1 MIAIGV
7 GVGYVVGVR
16 LKSCGCG
23 HNAGCGSVESGRN
36 HGQLKEILIAHCSIS
51 IEAKINIPASAE
63 KQELCQE
70 IYKKMTNEHFFN
82 NKDLNSIN
90 SEIFN
95 ALLDQLDS
103 QKIYFTDNE
112 ISSYKRKF
120 FKYDNPISYQ
130 KKYSKSSLCS
140 IDLKSN
146 FAFINL
152 YFNRLIE
159 ATNYQLKEVTK
170 QAFNFT
176 KEESIIID
184 DDQKKWQKSKLELR
198 KIWRKLAKNDVL
210 TSMLAEK
217 ELDEATE
224 TIEKRYKNRLR
235 RISQRNEED
244 VFSIAMNNL
253 TSYFDPHS
261 SYFSPKSAED
271 FEMTMS
277 LKLEGIGAL
286 LTTEDDY
293 PTIVSIVPGGPA
305 EKTGKINPDDKIVKI
320 SQVEELNST
329 PTDVVG
335 WRIDEVVQLI
345 RGKAGTKVELE
356 LIPGKTEDFSER
368 KLVTIT
374 REEVKLEEQAAKSR
388 VIEMKTNMQTI
399 KIGIIDLPTFYI
411 DFNAWRNRD
420 PNFRSSSKDVENIL
434 KKFNDQEV
442 DAVLIDLRGNSGGSL
457 FEANKLTGLF
467 VSSGATLQVK
477 ESNGSIR
484 PWGDARAKQIWKKP
498 LAVMVDRY
506 SASASEIFAGAIQDY
521 QRGIIIGQK
530 TFGKG
535 TVQKLD
541 NLSSGQIKIT
551 ESKFYRVTGAGM
563 QSKGIHPDITLP
575 STWDTEEIGESS
587 YDTALP
593 WDEIKPIRFQ
603 KFSMGTSLISQ
614 LNDQHLMRVSHSP
627 NLQYILDIRKRYEIQ
642 KNKEFISLNLSNRRL
657 EKEERQLWA
666 LDVENKRRALLNLEI
681 FDSYKAMEDY
691 NDAKETADDE
701 KDFEINIDDDY
712 LLNEGAQI
720 LSDYML
726 FNQNTHLSQAA

>member
-1 MIAIGV
+1 LYKQKKALSLLTILLLSIGV
-7 GVGYVVGVR
+7 
-16 LKSCGCG
+16 
-23 HNAGCGSVESGRN
+23 
-36 HGQLKEILIAHCSIS
+36 
-51 IEAKINIPASAE
+51 EAKINITASAE

-70 IYKKMTNEHFFN
+70 IYKKIANEHFFN
-82 NKDLNSIN
+82 DKDLSSIN
-90 SEIFN
+90 AEIFN
-95 ALLDQLDS
+95 ALVAQLDS
-103 QKIYFTDNE
+103 QKIYFTENE
-112 ISSYKRKF
+112 ISSFKRKF
-120 FKYDNPISYQ
+120 SQFDNPNSYQ
-130 KKYSKSSLCS
+130 KKYLRPSLCS

-159 ATNYQLKEVTK
+159 ATNYQLKEVAK
-170 QAFNFT
+170 KSFDYT
-176 KEESIIID
+176 KEEVIVIND
-184 DDQKKWQKSKLELR
+184 DKKNWQKSKFELKKAWKR
-198 KIWRKLAKNDVL
+198 LAKNDVL

-217 ELDEATE
+217 ELEEATE
-224 TIEKRYKNRLR
+224 TIEKRYKNRLK

-244 VFSIAMNNL
+244 VFSISMNNL
-253 TSYFDPHS
+253 TSFFDPHS

-293 PTIVSIVPGGPA
+293 PTIVSVVPGGPA

-320 SQVEELNST
+320 SQIEDLNST

-345 RGKAGTKVELE
+345 RGKAGTKVKLE
-356 LIPGKTEDFSER
+356 LIPGKTEDLSER
-368 KLVTIT
+368 KFVIIT
-374 REEVKLEEQAAKSR
+374 REEVKLEEQAAKSKI
-388 VIEMKTNMQTI
+388 IEIKRNSQTI

-420 PNFRSSSKDVENIL
+420 PNFRSSSKDVETIL
-434 KKFNDQEV
+434 RKFDDQKV

-484 PWGDARAKQIWKKP
+484 PWGDLRAKQMWKKP
-498 LAVMVDRY
+498 MAVMVDRY

-541 NLSSGQIKIT
+541 DLSSGQIKIT
-551 ESKFYRVTGAGM
+551 ESKFYRITGSGM
-563 QSKGIHPDITLP
+563 QNKGIHPDITLP
-575 STWDTEEIGESS
+575 STWDIEEIGESS

-593 WDEIKPIRFQ
+593 WDEIKPVRFK
-603 KFSMGTSLISQ
+603 KFSMESALISQ
-614 LNDQHLMRVSHSP
+614 LNDEHLTRVEQNP

-642 KNKEFISLNLSNRRL
+642 KNKEVISLNLSNRRI
-657 EKEERQLWA
+657 EKEERQSWA
-666 LDVENKRRALLNLEI
+666 LEIENKRRASLDIET
-681 FDSYKAMEDY
+681 FSSFKAMEDY
-691 NDAKETADDE
+691 NDAKEAEDSE
-701 KDFEINIDDDY
+701 KDPGIDIDNDY

-720 LSDYML
+720 LSDFTI
-726 FNQNTHLSQAA
+726 FNQNIYFSKAA

>member
-1 MIAIGV
+1 LYKHKKALSLIT
-7 GVGYVVGVR
+7 
-16 LKSCGCG
+16 
-23 HNAGCGSVESGRN
+23 
-36 HGQLKEILIAHCSIS
+36 ILLLSIS

-70 IYKKMTNEHFFN
+70 IYQKMTDEHFFSD
-82 NKDLNSIN
+82 KDLSFIN
-90 SEIFN
+90 SEIFD
-95 ALLDQLDS
+95 ALLDKLDS
-103 QKIYFTDNE
+103 QKIYFTENE

-120 FKYDNPISYQ
+120 SKFDNPIGYP
-130 KKYSKSSLCS
+130 KKYFKPSLCS

-159 ATNYQLKEVTK
+159 ASNYQLKEVAK
-170 QAFNFT
+170 QDFDFT
-176 KEESIIID
+176 KDEFIIID
-184 DDQKKWQKSKLELR
+184 DNQKEWQKSKFELK

-217 ELDEATE
+217 ELNEATE
-224 TIEKRYKNRLR
+224 TIKKRYKNRLR

-368 KLVTIT
+368 KFVTIT

-388 VIEMKTNMQTI
+388 VIEMKRNMQTI

-411 DFNAWRNRD
+411 DFNAWRNGD
-420 PNFRSSSKDVENIL
+420 PNFRSSSKDVENII
-434 KKFNDQEV
+434 KKFIDQEV
-442 DAVLIDLRGNSGGSL
+442 DAVIVDLRGNSGGSL

-484 PWGDARAKQIWKKP
+484 PWGDIRAKQIWKKP
-498 LAVMVDRY
+498 MAVMVDRY

-541 NLSSGQIKIT
+541 DLSSGQIKIT
-551 ESKFYRVTGAGM
+551 ESKFYRITGAGM
-563 QSKGIHPDITLP
+563 QSKGIYPDITLP
-575 STWDTEEIGESS
+575 NSWDIDEIGESS

-603 KFSMGTSLISQ
+603 KFSMEPSLIPY
-614 LNDQHLMRVSHSP
+614 LNDEHFKRVSLSP
-627 NLQYILDIRKRYEIQ
+627 NLQYILDLRKRYEIQ
-642 KNKEFISLNLSNRRL
+642 KNKEVISLNLAARRA

-666 LDVENKRRALLNLEI
+666 LDIENKRRTSLNLEI
-681 FDSYKAMEDY
+681 FDSYKAMEDF
-691 NDAKETADDE
+691 NDSKGTTDYERDI
-701 KDFEINIDDDY
+701 EIDIDDDY

-726 FNQNTHLSQAA
+726 FNQNTYLSKAA

>member
-1 MIAIGV
+1 MYKYKKALSLIT
-7 GVGYVVGVR
+7 
-16 LKSCGCG
+16 
-23 HNAGCGSVESGRN
+23 
-36 HGQLKEILIAHCSIS
+36 ILLLGIS

-70 IYKKMTNEHFFN
+70 IYQKMTDEHFFSD
-82 NKDLNSIN
+82 KDLSFIN
-90 SEIFN
+90 SEIFD
-95 ALLDQLDS
+95 ALVDKLDS
-103 QKIYFTDNE
+103 QKIYFTENE

-120 FKYDNPISYQ
+120 SKFDNSISYQ
-130 KKYSKSSLCS
+130 KKYFKPSLCS

-159 ATNYQLKEVTK
+159 ASNYQLREVAK
-170 QAFNFT
+170 QDFDFT
-176 KEESIIID
+176 KDEFIIID
-184 DDQKKWQKSKLELR
+184 DNQKEWQKSKLELR

-217 ELDEATE
+217 ELNEATE
-224 TIEKRYKNRLR
+224 TIKKRYKNRLR

-271 FEMTMS
+271 FEMSMS

-320 SQVEELNST
+320 SQVEELNPT

-345 RGKAGTKVELE
+345 RGKAGTRVELE

-368 KLVTIT
+368 KFVTIT

-388 VIEMKTNMQTI
+388 VIEMKRNMQTI

-411 DFNAWRNRD
+411 DFNAWRDRD

-442 DAVLIDLRGNSGGSL
+442 DAVLVDLRGNSGGSL

-477 ESNGSIR
+477 ESNGAIR

-541 NLSSGQIKIT
+541 DLSSGQIKIT
-551 ESKFYRVTGAGM
+551 ESKFYRITGAGM
-563 QSKGIHPDITLP
+563 QSKGIHPDISLP
-575 STWDTEEIGESS
+575 STWDIEEIGESS

-603 KFSMGTSLISQ
+603 KFSMQTSLISR
-614 LNDQHLMRVSHSP
+614 LNDEHLMRVSQSP

-642 KNKEFISLNLSNRRL
+642 KNKGIISLNLTNRKL

-666 LDVENKRRALLNLEI
+666 LDIENKRRALLNLEI

-691 NDAKETADDE
+691 NESKETAEDK
-701 KDFEINIDDDY
+701 KDFEISIDDDY

-726 FNQNTHLSQAA
+726 FSQNNYLSQAA

>member
-1 MIAIGV
+1 LYKQKKALSLIAI
-7 GVGYVVGVR
+7 
-16 LKSCGCG
+16 
-23 HNAGCGSVESGRN
+23 
-36 HGQLKEILIAHCSIS
+36 ILLSIS

-82 NKDLNSIN
+82 DKDLSSIN
-90 SEIFN
+90 SEIFDS
-95 ALLDQLDS
+95 LLDQLDS
-103 QKIYFTDNE
+103 QKIYFTENE

-120 FKYDNPISYQ
+120 FKFDNPIGYQ

-170 QAFNFT
+170 QDFDFT
-176 KEESIIID
+176 KEEIIIID
-184 DDQKKWQKSKLELR
+184 DDQKKWQKSKLGLR
-198 KIWRKLAKNDVL
+198 KIWRRLAKNDVL

-217 ELDEATE
+217 EVGEATE

-235 RISQRNEED
+235 RISQRNAED
-244 VFSIAMNNL
+244 IFSIAMNNL

-320 SQVEELNST
+320 SQVDELNST

-368 KLVTIT
+368 KFVTIT

-388 VIEMKTNMQTI
+388 VIEMKRNMQTI

-477 ESNGSIR
+477 ESNGAIR

-541 NLSSGQIKIT
+541 SLSSGQIKIT
-551 ESKFYRVTGAGM
+551 ESKFYRITGAGM

-575 STWDTEEIGESS
+575 STWDIEEIGESS

-603 KFSMGTSLISQ
+603 KFSMGASLVSR
-614 LNDQHLMRVSHSP
+614 LNDAHLTRVSQSP
-627 NLQYILDIRKRYEIQ
+627 NLQYIIDIRKRYEIQ
-642 KNKEFISLNLSNRRL
+642 KNKEVISLNLANRRI

-666 LDVENKRRALLNLEI
+666 LDIENKRRASLNLEI
-681 FDSYKAMEDY
+681 FDSYKSMKDY
-691 NDAKETADDE
+691 NDAKETEDDK
-701 KDFEINIDDDY
+701 KDFAIDIDNDY

-726 FNQNTHLSQAA
+726 FNQNTYLSQAA

>member
-1 MIAIGV
+1 LYKQKKA
-7 GVGYVVGVR
+7 
-16 LKSCGCG
+16 LS
-23 HNAGCGSVESGRN
+23 
-36 HGQLKEILIAHCSIS
+36 LIATLLLSIS

-82 NKDLNSIN
+82 DKDLGSIN
-90 SEIFN
+90 SEIFD

-103 QKIYFTDNE
+103 QKIYFTESE
-112 ISSYKRKF
+112 IKSYKRKF
-120 FKYDNPISYQ
+120 SKFDNPISYQ
-130 KKYSKSSLCS
+130 KKYLKPSLCS

-159 ATNYQLKEVTK
+159 ATNYQLKEVAK
-170 QAFNFT
+170 QNFDFT
-176 KEESIIID
+176 KDEFIIID
-184 DDQKKWQKSKLELR
+184 DDQKKWQQSTLELQ
-198 KIWRKLAKNDVL
+198 KIWRRLAKNDVL

-217 ELDEATE
+217 ETEEAIE

-293 PTIVSIVPGGPA
+293 PTIVSVVPGGPA
-305 EKTGKINPDDKIVKI
+305 EKTGKIHADDKIVKI

-356 LIPGKTEDFSER
+356 VIPGKTEDLSER
-368 KLVTIT
+368 KFVTIT

-388 VIEMKTNMQTI
+388 VIEMKRNMQTI

-477 ESNGSIR
+477 ESNGTIR

-541 NLSSGQIKIT
+541 SLSSGQIKIT
-551 ESKFYRVTGAGM
+551 ESKFYRITGAGM

-575 STWDTEEIGESS
+575 STWDIEEIGESS

-593 WDEIKPIRFQ
+593 WDEIKPIRFK
-603 KFSMGTSLISQ
+603 KFAMRTSLISQ
-614 LNDQHLMRVSHSP
+614 LNDEHLTRVSKSP
-627 NLQYILDIRKRYEIQ
+627 NLQYILDIRKRYETQ
-642 KNKEFISLNLSNRRL
+642 KNKEVISLNLTNRRI
-657 EKEERQLWA
+657 EKKERQLWA
-666 LDVENKRRALLNLEI
+666 LNIENRRRASLNLEI

-691 NDAKETADDE
+691 NDAKENEDDE
-701 KDFEINIDDDY
+701 KDFAIDIDDDY

-726 FNQNTHLSQAA
+726 FNQNTYLSQAA

>member
-1 MIAIGV
+1 MYKQKKALSLMAI
-7 GVGYVVGVR
+7 
-16 LKSCGCG
+16 L
-23 HNAGCGSVESGRN
+23 
-36 HGQLKEILIAHCSIS
+36 LLSIS
-51 IEAKINIPASAE
+51 IESKINILASQE
-63 KQELCQE
+63 KQELCKE
-70 IYKKMTNEHFFN
+70 IYQKMTDEHFFK
-82 NKDLNSIN
+82 NKDLGSIN
-90 SEIFN
+90 AEIFN
-95 ALLDQLDS
+95 SLLDQLDS

-112 ISSYKRKF
+112 IKLFKRKF
-120 FKYDNPISYQ
+120 YKFDNPSSYQ
-130 KKYSKSSLCS
+130 KKYVDSSICS
-140 IDLKSN
+140 IDLRSK
-146 FAFINL
+146 FEFINL

-159 ATNYQLKEVTK
+159 ATNYQLKEVSK
-170 QAFNFT
+170 KNFNFT
-176 KEESIIID
+176 IDEAILID
-184 DDQKKWQKSKLELR
+184 DERRKWQKSKFEL
-198 KIWRKLAKNDVL
+198 KKVWRKLAKNDVL

-244 VFSIAMNNL
+244 VFSISMNNL

-271 FEMTMS
+271 FEMKMS

-305 EKTGKINPDDKIVKI
+305 EKTGKINPEDKIVKI
-320 SQVEELNST
+320 LQIEELNSA

-356 LIPGKTEDFSER
+356 LIPGKTEDLSER
-368 KLVTIT
+368 KFVTIT

-388 VIEMKTNMQTI
+388 VIEIKRNLQTI

-420 PNFRSSSKDVENIL
+420 PNFKSSSKDVESIL
-434 KKFNDQEV
+434 RQFENQDV
-442 DAVLIDLRGNSGGSL
+442 DSVLIDLRGNSGGSL
-457 FEANKLTGLF
+457 YEANKLIGLF

-477 ESNGSIR
+477 QSDGSVR
-484 PWGDARAKQIWKKP
+484 PWGDARAKHIWKKP
-498 LAVMVDRY
+498 VAVMVDRY

-541 NLSSGQIKIT
+541 DLSSGQIKIT
-551 ESKFYRVTGAGM
+551 ESKFYRITGAGM
-563 QSKGIHPDITLP
+563 QSKGIHPDIILP
-575 STWDTEEIGESS
+575 STWDIEEIGESS

-593 WDEIKPIRFQ
+593 WDEIKPVRYK
-603 KFSMGTSLISQ
+603 KFSMDASTISE
-614 LNDQHLMRVSHSP
+614 LNNEHLTRVNQNP
-627 NLQYILDIRKRYEIQ
+627 NLQYILDVRERYEVQ
-642 KNKEFISLNLSNRRL
+642 KNKDAISLNLINRRI

-666 LDVENKRRALLNLEI
+666 LNIENKRRSSLNLKA
-681 FDSYKAMEDY
+681 FNSYKAMEDF
-691 NDAKETADDE
+691 NDSQKAGDSK
-701 KDFEINIDDDY
+701 KDSEYEIDIENDY
-712 LLNEGAQI
+712 LLNEGMEI
-720 LSDYML
+720 LSDYTI
-726 FNQNTHLSQAA
+726 FNQDIYLSKTG

>member
-1 MIAIGV
+1 MYKQKKALSLIAILLLG
-7 GVGYVVGVR
+7 
-16 LKSCGCG
+16 
-23 HNAGCGSVESGRN
+23 
-36 HGQLKEILIAHCSIS
+36 IS

-70 IYKKMTNEHFFN
+70 IYKKITNEHFFN
-82 NKDLNSIN
+82 DKDLSFIN
-90 SEIFN
+90 SEIFD
-95 ALLDQLDS
+95 ALVDQLDS
-103 QKIYFTDNE
+103 QKIYFTENE
-112 ISSYKRKF
+112 ISLYKRKF
-120 FKYDNPISYQ
+120 SKFDNPISYQ
-130 KKYSKSSLCS
+130 KKYLKPSLCS
-140 IDLKSN
+140 IDLKSE

-159 ATNYQLKEVTK
+159 ATNYQLKEVSKKNFDFTK
-170 QAFNFT
+170 Q
-176 KEESIIID
+176 EIIIID
-184 DDQKKWQKSKLELR
+184 NDQKKWQKNKFEL
-198 KIWRKLAKNDVL
+198 KKVWRRLAKNDVL
-210 TSMLAEK
+210 TSMLADK

-244 VFSIAMNNL
+244 IFSISMNNL

-286 LTTEDDY
+286 LTTKDDY
-293 PTIVSIVPGGPA
+293 PTIVSVVPGGPA
-305 EKTGKINPDDKIVKI
+305 EKTGKIKPDDKIVKI
-320 SQVEELNST
+320 SQVEALNST

-356 LIPGKTEDFSER
+356 LIPGKTEDLSER
-368 KLVTIT
+368 KFVTIT
-374 REEVKLEEQAAKSR
+374 REEVKLEEQAAKSK
-388 VIEMKTNMQTI
+388 VIEIKRNMQTI

-411 DFNAWRNRD
+411 DFNGWRNRD

-457 FEANKLTGLF
+457 YEANKLTGLF

-477 ESNGSIR
+477 ESNGTIR

-521 QRGIIIGQK
+521 QRGVIIGQK

-541 NLSSGQIKIT
+541 DLTSGQIKIT
-551 ESKFYRVTGAGM
+551 ESKFYRITGAGM

-575 STWDTEEIGESS
+575 STWDIEEIGESS

-603 KFSMGTSLISQ
+603 KFSMSTSLISQ
-614 LNDQHLMRVSHSP
+614 LNDEHLIRVSENP

-642 KNKEFISLNLSNRRL
+642 KNKEVISLNLTNRRV

-666 LDVENKRRALLNLEI
+666 LDIENKRRALLNLEI

-691 NDAKETADDE
+691 NDSKETADKE
-701 KDFEINIDDDY
+701 KDFEIDIDDDY

-726 FNQNTHLSQAA
+726 FNQNTYLSQAYKI

>member
-1 MIAIGV
+1 MV
-7 GVGYVVGVR
+7 
-16 LKSCGCG
+16 
-23 HNAGCGSVESGRN
+23 
-36 HGQLKEILIAHCSIS
+36 
-51 IEAKINIPASAE
+51 
-63 KQELCQE
+63 
-70 IYKKMTNEHFFN
+70 NEHFFN
-82 NKDLNSIN
+82 DKDLNSIN
-90 SEIFN
+90 SKIFD
-95 ALLDQLDS
+95 ALVDQLDS
-103 QKIYFTDNE
+103 QKIYFTENE
-112 ISSYKRKF
+112 MASFRKKF
-120 FKYDNPISYQ
+120 SRFDDSTSYQ
-130 KKYSKSSLCS
+130 KKYSKASLCS
-140 IDLKSN
+140 IDLKSE

-159 ATNYQLKEVTK
+159 ATNYQLKEVSK
-170 QAFNFT
+170 KNFDFT
-176 KEESIIID
+176 KEEIILID
-184 DDQKKWQKSKLELR
+184 DDQKKWQKSKFELR
-198 KIWRKLAKNDVL
+198 KVWRRLAKNDVL
-210 TSMLAEK
+210 TSILADK

-244 VFSIAMNNL
+244 IFSISMNNL

-293 PTIVSIVPGGPA
+293 PTIVSVVPGGPA

-320 SQVEELNST
+320 SQVEESNST

-345 RGKAGTKVELE
+345 RGKAGTQVELE
-356 LIPGKTEDFSER
+356 LISGKTEDFSER
-368 KLVTIT
+368 KFVTIT

-388 VIEMKTNMQTI
+388 IVEIQRNLQTI
-399 KIGIIDLPTFYI
+399 KVGIIDLPAFYI
-411 DFNAWRNRD
+411 DFKAWRNRD
-420 PNFRSSSKDVENIL
+420 PDYRSSSKDVEAIL
-434 KKFNDQEV
+434 KTFTDQRV

-498 LAVMVDRY
+498 MVVMVDRY

-551 ESKFYRVTGAGM
+551 ESKFYRITGAGM

-575 STWDTEEIGESS
+575 STWDIEEVGESS

-593 WDEIKPIRFQ
+593 WDEIKPVRFK
-603 KFSMGTSLISQ
+603 KFSMVPTLISK
-614 LNDQHLMRVSHSP
+614 LNDKHLRRVDQNP
-627 NLQYILDIRKRYEIQ
+627 NLQYILDIRERYEIQ
-642 KNKEFISLNLSNRRL
+642 KNKKEISLNFTNRKI
-657 EKEERQLWA
+657 EKQERQSWA
-666 LDVENKRRALLNLEI
+666 LDIENKRRALLNLEI
-681 FDSYKAMEDY
+681 FSSYKAMEDY
-691 NDAKETADDE
+691 NDTKNDE
-701 KDFEINIDDDY
+701 KEFDIDVDNDY

-720 LSDYML
+720 LSDYTI
-726 FNQNTHLSQAA
+726 FNQNIYLSKAA

>member
-1 MIAIGV
+1 MYKQKKALSFIAI
-7 GVGYVVGVR
+7 
-16 LKSCGCG
+16 L
-23 HNAGCGSVESGRN
+23 
-36 HGQLKEILIAHCSIS
+36 LLSIS

-63 KQELCQE
+63 KQKLCQE

-82 NKDLNSIN
+82 DKDLGSIN

-103 QKIYFTDNE
+103 QKIYFTDSE

-120 FKYDNPISYQ
+120 FKFDNPIGYQ
-130 KKYSKSSLCS
+130 KKYSQSSLCS

-159 ATNYQLKEVTK
+159 VTNYQLKEVTK
-170 QAFNFT
+170 QDFNFT

-198 KIWRKLAKNDVL
+198 KIWRRLAKNDVL
-210 TSMLAEK
+210 TSILADK

-244 VFSIAMNNL
+244 IFSISMNNL

-293 PTIVSIVPGGPA
+293 PTIVSVVPGGPA

-320 SQVEELNST
+320 SQVEESNST

-345 RGKAGTKVELE
+345 RGKAGTQVELE

-368 KLVTIT
+368 KYVTIT

-388 VIEMKTNMQTI
+388 IVEIQRNLQTI
-399 KIGIIDLPTFYI
+399 KVGIIDLPAFYI
-411 DFNAWRNRD
+411 DFKAWRNRD
-420 PNFRSSSKDVENIL
+420 PDYRSSSKDVETIL
-434 KKFNDQEV
+434 RTFTDQGV

-477 ESNGSIR
+477 ESNGSVR

-498 LAVMVDRY
+498 MAVMVDRY

-551 ESKFYRVTGAGM
+551 ESKFYRITGAGM

-575 STWDTEEIGESS
+575 STWDIEEIGESS

-593 WDEIKPIRFQ
+593 WDEIKPVHFK
-603 KFSMGTSLISQ
+603 KFSMMPTLISK
-614 LNDQHLMRVSHSP
+614 LNDEHLTRVDQSP

-642 KNKEFISLNLSNRRL
+642 KNKEVISLNLTDRRV

-666 LDVENKRRALLNLEI
+666 LDIENKRRTSLNLET
-681 FDSYKAMEDY
+681 FNSYKAMQDY
-691 NDAKETADDE
+691 NDAKETEDDE
-701 KDFEINIDDDY
+701 RDSEIDIDNDY
-712 LLNEGAQI
+712 LLNEGMQI
-720 LSDYML
+720 LSDYAI
-726 FNQNTHLSQAA
+726 FSQNIYLSKAA

>member
-1 MIAIGV
+1 MA
-7 GVGYVVGVR
+7 
-16 LKSCGCG
+16 
-23 HNAGCGSVESGRN
+23 
-36 HGQLKEILIAHCSIS
+36 
-51 IEAKINIPASAE
+51 
-63 KQELCQE
+63 
-70 IYKKMTNEHFFN
+70 NEHFFN
-82 NKDLNSIN
+82 DKDLGSIN
-90 SEIFN
+90 SEIFD
-95 ALLDQLDS
+95 ALVDQLDT
-103 QKIYFTDNE
+103 QKIYFTKNE
-112 ISSYKRKF
+112 IASFKRKF
-120 FKYDNPISYQ
+120 SKFDNTIAYQ
-130 KKYSKSSLCS
+130 KRYLKSSFCA
-140 IDLKSN
+140 IDLQSQ
-146 FAFINL
+146 FEFINL

-159 ATNYQLKEVTK
+159 ATKHQLKQVSNK
-170 QAFNFT
+170 NFDFT
-176 KEESIIID
+176 KKEVIFIN
-184 DDQKKWQKSKLELR
+184 DDQKKWQKSKFELK
-198 KIWRKLAKNDVL
+198 KIWRRLAKNDVL
-210 TSMLAEK
+210 TSILAEK
-217 ELDEATE
+217 ELEEATE

-293 PTIVSIVPGGPA
+293 PTIVSVVPGGPS

-320 SQVEELNST
+320 SQVEELHST

-368 KLVTIT
+368 KFVTIT

-388 VIEMKTNMQTI
+388 VIEMKRNMQTI

-411 DFNAWRNRD
+411 DFNAWRNGD
-420 PNFRSSSKDVENIL
+420 PNFRSSSKDVENII
-434 KKFNDQEV
+434 KKFIDQEV
-442 DAVLIDLRGNSGGSL
+442 DAVIVDLRGNSGGSL

-477 ESNGSIR
+477 ESNGTIR

-521 QRGIIIGQK
+521 KRGIIIGQK

-541 NLSSGQIKIT
+541 SLSSGQIKIT
-551 ESKFYRVTGAGM
+551 ESKFYRITGAGM
-563 QSKGIHPDITLP
+563 QGKGIHPDITLP
-575 STWDTEEIGESS
+575 STWDIEEIGESS

-593 WDEIKPIRFQ
+593 WDEIKPVRFQ
-603 KFSMGTSLISQ
+603 KFSMKTSLISR
-614 LNDQHLMRVSHSP
+614 LNDEHLMRVSQSP
-627 NLQYILDIRKRYEIQ
+627 NLQYILDIRKRYETQ
-642 KNKEFISLNLSNRRL
+642 KNKEVISLSLTNRRA

-666 LDVENKRRALLNLEI
+666 LDIENKRRTSLNLEI
-681 FDSYKAMEDY
+681 FDCYKAMEDY
-691 NDAKETADDE
+691 IDSKAADDE
-701 KDFEINIDDDY
+701 KDFDIN
-712 LLNEGAQI
+712 
-720 LSDYML
+720 
-726 FNQNTHLSQAA
+726 

>member
-1 MIAIGV
+1 LYKQKKALSLIAMVFLAI
-7 GVGYVVGVR
+7 
-16 LKSCGCG
+16 
-23 HNAGCGSVESGRN
+23 SVET
-36 HGQLKEILIAHCSIS
+36 
-51 IEAKINIPASAE
+51 KINIPASVE
-63 KQELCQE
+63 KLELCQE
-70 IYKKMTNEHFFN
+70 IYQKTKNEHFFN
-82 NKDLNSIN
+82 NKDLSLIN
-90 SEIFN
+90 SEIFY
-95 ALLDQLDS
+95 ALLHKLDS
-103 QKIYFTDNE
+103 QKIYFTENE
-112 ISSYKRKF
+112 INLYKRKF
-120 FKYDNPISYQ
+120 SKFENSIGYQ
-130 KKYSKSSLCS
+130 KKYSKSSSCS

-170 QAFNFT
+170 HDFDFT
-176 KEESIIID
+176 KDEFIIID
-184 DDQKKWQKSKLELR
+184 DDKKEWQKSKLGLQ
-198 KIWRKLAKNDVL
+198 KIWRRLAKNDVL

-217 ELDEATE
+217 KIEEATE
-224 TIEKRYKNRLR
+224 IIEKRYKNRLR

-253 TSYFDPHS
+253 MSYFDPHS

-305 EKTGKINPDDKIVKI
+305 EKTGKIKPDDKIVKI
-320 SQVEELNST
+320 SQIEELDST

-356 LIPGKTEDFSER
+356 LIPGKTEDLSER
-368 KLVTIT
+368 KFVTIT

-388 VIEMKTNMQTI
+388 VISMKKNMQTV

-420 PNFRSSSKDVENIL
+420 PNFRSSSKDVESIL

-477 ESNGSIR
+477 ESDGTIR

-551 ESKFYRVTGAGM
+551 ESKFYRITGAGM
-563 QSKGIHPDITLP
+563 QSKGIHPDINLP
-575 STWDTEEIGESS
+575 STWDIEEIGESS

-603 KFSMGTSLISQ
+603 KFSMGTSLITQ
-614 LNDQHLMRVSHSP
+614 LNDKHLMRTSNSP
-627 NLQYILDIRKRYEIQ
+627 NLQYILDVRKRYEIQ
-642 KNKEFISLNLSNRRL
+642 KNKKAISLNLANRRV

-666 LDVENKRRALLNLEI
+666 LEIENKRRASLNLEI
-681 FDSYKAMEDY
+681 FDTYKAMKDF
-691 NDAKETADDE
+691 NDTKETENNNKDLTIDIDNDFLLDE
-701 KDFEINIDDDY
+701 
-712 LLNEGAQI
+712 GVQI
-720 LSDYML
+720 LLDYIL
-726 FNQNTHLSQAA
+726 INQNTYLSQAV

>member
-1 MIAIGV
+1 MYKQKKA
-7 GVGYVVGVR
+7 
-16 LKSCGCG
+16 LS
-23 HNAGCGSVESGRN
+23 
-36 HGQLKEILIAHCSIS
+36 LLTILLFNIS
-51 IEAKINIPASAE
+51 IEAKINIPASVE

-70 IYKKMTNEHFFN
+70 IYQKMANEHFFN
-82 NKDLNSIN
+82 DKDLSSIN
-90 SEIFN
+90 AEIFD
-95 ALLDQLDS
+95 ALVDQLDS
-103 QKIYFTDNE
+103 QKIYFTKNE
-112 ISSYKRKF
+112 IASFKRKF
-120 FKYDNPISYQ
+120 SQFDNPTSYQ
-130 KKYSKSSLCS
+130 KKYSQSFLCS
-140 IDLKSN
+140 IDLKSE

-159 ATNYQLKEVTK
+159 ATKYQLKEVAK
-170 QAFNFT
+170 KNFDFT
-176 KEESIIID
+176 KEEMMVVD
-184 DDQKKWQKSKLELR
+184 DDQKKWQKNKFEL
-198 KIWRKLAKNDVL
+198 KKAWRRLAKNDVL

-217 ELDEATE
+217 DLDEATE

-244 VFSIAMNNL
+244 IFSISMNNL

-271 FEMTMS
+271 FEMAMS
-277 LKLEGIGAL
+277 LRLEGIGAL

-293 PTIVSIVPGGPA
+293 PTIVSVVPGGPA
-305 EKTGKINPDDKIVKI
+305 EKTGKINPDDKIITI
-320 SQVEELNST
+320 SQVEESNST

-356 LIPGKTEDFSER
+356 LIPGKTEDLSER
-368 KLVTIT
+368 KFVTIT
-374 REEVKLEEQAAKSR
+374 REEVELEEQAAKSR
-388 VIEMKTNMQTI
+388 IIEIQRNLQTI
-399 KIGIIDLPTFYI
+399 KVGIIDLPTFYI
-411 DFNAWRNRD
+411 DFKAWRNRD
-420 PNFRSSSKDVENIL
+420 PEYRSSSKDVETIL
-434 KKFNDQEV
+434 KKFTNQQV

-477 ESNGSIR
+477 ESDGSVR
-484 PWGDARAKQIWKKP
+484 PLGDARAKQIWKKP

-551 ESKFYRVTGAGM
+551 ESKFYRITGAGM

-575 STWDTEEIGESS
+575 STWDVEEVGESS
-587 YDTALP
+587 YDSALP
-593 WDEIKPIRFQ
+593 WDEIKPVRFK
-603 KFSMGTSLISQ
+603 KFSMRSSMISQ
-614 LNDQHLMRVSHSP
+614 LNDEHLTRVNQNP

-642 KNKEFISLNLSNRRL
+642 KNKEVVSLNLINRKN
-657 EKEERQLWA
+657 EKEERQSWA
-666 LDVENKRRALLNLEI
+666 LEIENKRRASLNLET
-681 FDSYKAMEDY
+681 FSSFKAMEDF
-691 NDAKETADDE
+691 NDAKQAEDGE
-701 KDFEINIDDDY
+701 KDSEIDVDNDY
-712 LLNEGAQI
+712 LLNEGMQI
-720 LSDYML
+720 LSDYTI
-726 FNQNTHLSQAA
+726 FNQNIYLSKAA

>member
-1 MIAIGV
+1 MVFLAI
-7 GVGYVVGVR
+7 
-16 LKSCGCG
+16 
-23 HNAGCGSVESGRN
+23 SVET
-36 HGQLKEILIAHCSIS
+36 
-51 IEAKINIPASAE
+51 KINIPASVE
-63 KQELCQE
+63 KLELCQE
-70 IYKKMTNEHFFN
+70 IYQKTKNEHFFN
-82 NKDLNSIN
+82 NKDLSLIN
-90 SEIFN
+90 SEIFY
-95 ALLDQLDS
+95 ALLHKLDS
-103 QKIYFTDNE
+103 QKIYFTENE
-112 ISSYKRKF
+112 INLYKRKF
-120 FKYDNPISYQ
+120 SKFENSIGYQ
-130 KKYSKSSLCS
+130 KKYSKSSSCS

-170 QAFNFT
+170 HDFDFT
-176 KEESIIID
+176 KDEFIIID
-184 DDQKKWQKSKLELR
+184 DDKKEWQKSKLGLQ
-198 KIWRKLAKNDVL
+198 KIWRRLAKNDVL

-217 ELDEATE
+217 KIEEATE
-224 TIEKRYKNRLR
+224 IIEKRYKNRLR

-253 TSYFDPHS
+253 MSYFDPHS

-305 EKTGKINPDDKIVKI
+305 EKTGKIKPDDKIVKI
-320 SQVEELNST
+320 SQIEELDST

-356 LIPGKTEDFSER
+356 LIPGKTEDLSER
-368 KLVTIT
+368 KFVTIT

-388 VIEMKTNMQTI
+388 VISMKKNMQTV

-420 PNFRSSSKDVENIL
+420 PNFRSSSKDVESIL

-477 ESNGSIR
+477 ESDGTIR

-551 ESKFYRVTGAGM
+551 ESKFYRITGAGM
-563 QSKGIHPDITLP
+563 QSKGIHPDINLP
-575 STWDTEEIGESS
+575 STWDIEEIGESS

-603 KFSMGTSLISQ
+603 KFSMGTSLITQ
-614 LNDQHLMRVSHSP
+614 LNDKHLMRTSNSP
-627 NLQYILDIRKRYEIQ
+627 NLQYILDVRKRYEIQ
-642 KNKEFISLNLSNRRL
+642 KNKKAISLNLANRRV

-666 LDVENKRRALLNLEI
+666 LEIENKRRASLNLEI
-681 FDSYKAMEDY
+681 FDTYKAMKDF
-691 NDAKETADDE
+691 NDTKETENNNKDLTIDIDNDFLLDE
-701 KDFEINIDDDY
+701 
-712 LLNEGAQI
+712 GVQI
-720 LSDYML
+720 LLDYIL
-726 FNQNTHLSQAA
+726 INQNTYLSQAV